1 MNRKPYHPPRSRQP
15 LRRRGGTVLG
25 ILIGMALGALIVAG
39 AVLVFRYGDNPF
51 TQPPSA
57 KEAPPEGVA
66 ALPGK
71 PGDVPVEKQDFTFY
85 TLPKGGDVTTPNGQS
100 QPRQQASI
108 PASASSA
115 APASVSGST
124 LASSPAM
131 PPAQDAAGKALYL
144 QLGAFESAE
153 QADDLKVKLLLMSL
167 NPITQR
173 AQLADGRTV
182 HRIRVGP
189 FASRE
194 DLKAMRTRLLSS
206 GFSAADE
213 VSGN

>member
-85 TLPKGGDVTTPNGQS
+85 TLPKGGDVATPNGQS
-100 QPRQQASI
+100 QPRPQASI
-108 PASASSA
+108 PATASS
-115 APASVSGST
+115 ST
-124 LASSPAM
+124 LASNPAM
-131 PPAQDAAGKALYL
+131 PPAQDAVGKALYL

-153 QADDLKVKLLLMSL
+153 QADDMKVKLLLMSL

-206 GFSAADE
+206 GFSVADE

>member
-1 MNRKPYHPPRSRQP
+1 MG
-15 LRRRGGTVLG
+15 L
-25 ILIGMALGALIVAG
+25 LIGMALGALIVAV
-39 AVLVFRYGDNPF
+39 AVWFFHRDDNPF

-71 PGDVPVEKQDFTFY
+71 PGDAPVEKRDFTFY
-85 TLPKGGDVTTPNGQS
+85 TLPKGGNASAPDGQG
-100 QPRQQASI
+100 QPQAQKQQA
-108 PASASSA
+108 A
-115 APASVSGST
+115 APVPMSA
-124 LASSPAM
+124 PAT
-131 PPAQDAAGKALYL
+131 PPAQAATGKALYL

-153 QADDLKVKLLLMSL
+153 QADDVKVKLLLMSL

-173 AQLADGRTV
+173 AQLPDGRTV

-189 FASRE
+189 FESRE

-206 GFSAADE
+206 GFSAVDE